1 MMRFYT
7 NYDLLLE
14 PSILVQFKKVLMQ
27 STCSIHPF
35 RNPTGHWCQIRG
47 FSKIYRITHLNI
59 RSESIHHFAGSCNS
73 KEIDPIP
80 YYLKMILLPIS
91 LKRKS
96 FALVGLMNNG
106 RTSC

>member
-47 FSKIYRITHLNI
+47 NRSNSLLLKDDSFTNKFEEEIFCASGTH
-59 RSESIHHFAGSCNS
+59 E
-73 KEIDPIP
+73 
-80 YYLKMILLPIS
+80 
-91 LKRKS
+91 
-96 FALVGLMNNG
+96 
-106 RTSC
+106 